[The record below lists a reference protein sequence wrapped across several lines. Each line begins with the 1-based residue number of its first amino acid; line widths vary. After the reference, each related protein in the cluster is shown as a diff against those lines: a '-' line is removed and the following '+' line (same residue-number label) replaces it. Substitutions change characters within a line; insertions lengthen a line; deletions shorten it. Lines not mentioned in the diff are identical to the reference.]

1 MSLNPGIIDSSY
13 PMIDPERLRNLATQK
28 ARSIHVETPPNES
41 PEHIIQELRIHQ
53 IELEMQNEEL
63 ERSQAALGDAKNHYA
78 NLFDRA
84 PIAYVELDAERNVN
98 KVNIAARGLFE
109 MGPED
114 MSNRFFQKFFSDRN
128 RGLLQEC
135 LDKVSSSV
143 NQVRSRLQIE
153 TGAGKTKYIE
163 ASIARMQDG
172 GSGQDIF
179 LCGFLDFTKEH
190 EFQEKLTSS
199 EKQLKIHV
207 KERQTMFDALPAHV
221 ALLNKDGIIQAV
233 NVAWKRFAEANGLNS
248 STFNIG
254 DNYMQ
259 VCETAHGE
267 CSEEAARVAQ
277 GLRSVLQGEVS
288 AFTLEYPCHSP
299 KEERWFRLTITAVE
313 AGKREGAV
321 VMHVDISQERQM
333 HLQSLRSQRLESI
346 GTLAAGIAHD
356 LNNVLTPIVMGADL
370 IESNHLDSTEREVL
384 ETISSNARRGADMI
398 RQLLD
403 YARGAK
409 GLDKKT
415 IQPMDV
421 IQEVQSII
429 RESFPKNIQ
438 FTMTGETDLS
448 LIKGNSTQLH
458 QAILN
463 LCLNARDAMK
473 FGGTL
478 NIHTE
483 NCHLREGD
491 GILPPDI
498 SPGAFVKIQISDTGH
513 GIPKLIQDR
522 IYDPFY
528 TTKPFGEGTGLGLST
543 TLGIVQSNSGF
554 IHLRSRLEEGS
565 VFSVYLP
572 TTFRPAIMSAAPT
585 ENKELETIQSSK
597 SSRKRI
603 LVVDDESSI
612 RTLLQKTL
620 DKLNYESLAASTGAE
635 AISIFVE
642 NSSNIDLTITDAMM
656 PIMDGNDLIKT
667 FKKINPDHKIIAI
680 SGVDSETALTEEAR
694 QLVDV
699 FISKP
704 FHQAQLKEAIK
715 KLLEE

>member
-1 MSLNPGIIDSSY
+1 MNPGIIDSRY
-13 PMIDPERLRNLATQK
+13 PMIDPERLRNLASQK
-28 ARSIHVETPPNES
+28 AKSIPVEIPPNES

-63 ERSQAALGDAKNHYA
+63 ARSQAALGDAKNHYA

-135 LDKVSSSV
+135 LDKVSSSE

-172 GSGQDIF
+172 VSGQDIF

-190 EFQEKLTSS
+190 EFQEELTSS
-199 EKQLKIHV
+199 EKQLQIHV
-207 KERQTMFDALPAHV
+207 KERQAMFDALPAHV

-277 GLRSVLQGEVS
+277 GLRSVLQGEAS

-313 AGKREGAV
+313 PGKREGAV

-346 GTLAAGIAHD
+346 GTLAGGIAHD

-403 YARGAK
+403 YARGSK

-415 IQPMDV
+415 VQPMDV

-543 TLGIVQSNSGF
+543 TLGIVQSNGGF

-572 TTFRPAIMSAAPT
+572 TTFRPAIMPAAPT
-585 ENKELETIQSSK
+585 ENKEPETIQSAK

-620 DKLNYESLAASTGAE
+620 DKLNYESFAASTGAE

-667 FKKINPDHKIIAI
+667 LKKINPDHKIIAI
-680 SGVDSETALTEEAR
+680 SGVDSETALTTEAR

-704 FHQAQLKEAIK
+704 FHQAQLREAIK

>member
-1 MSLNPGIIDSSY
+1 
-13 PMIDPERLRNLATQK
+13 MIDPERLRELASQK
-28 ARSIHVETPPNES
+28 AKSNPVEIPPNES
-41 PEHIIQELRIHQ
+41 SKQIIQELRIHQ
-53 IELEMQNEEL
+53 IELEMQNDEL
-63 ERSQAALGDAKNHYA
+63 ERSQAALVNAKNHYT
-78 NLFDRA
+78 NLFNKA
-84 PIAYVELDAERNVN
+84 PIAYVELDAERNVT
-98 KVNIAARGLFE
+98 KVNIAARVLFE
-109 MGPED
+109 MEPED
-114 MSNRFFQKFFSDRN
+114 VSNRFFQKFFSDRN
-128 RGLLQEC
+128 RGILQAS
-135 LDKVSSSV
+135 LDEVSASKS
-143 NQVRSRLQIE
+143 QVRSRLQIQ
-153 TGAGKTKYIE
+153 TSGGKTKYIE
-163 ASIARMQDG
+163 ASFANMLDDS
-172 GSGQDIF
+172 SGQDIF

-190 EFQEKLTSS
+190 EFQEELASS
-199 EKQLKIHV
+199 ENQLQIHL
-207 KERQTMFDALPAHV
+207 KERQAMFDALPAHV

-259 VCETAHGE
+259 VCEVAHGE

-277 GLRSVLQGEVS
+277 GLRSVLQGEAN

-321 VMHVDISQERQM
+321 VMHVDVTQEHQM

-346 GTLAAGIAHD
+346 GTLAGGIAHD

-370 IESNHLDSTEREVL
+370 IESSHLDSTEREVL
-384 ETISSNARRGADMI
+384 QTISSNAKRGADMI

-403 YARGAK
+403 YARGSK

-448 LIKGNSTQLH
+448 LINGNSTQLH

-463 LCLNARDAMK
+463 LCLNARDAMQ
-473 FGGTL
+473 FGGKL

-491 GILPPDI
+491 GILPRDI

-513 GIPKLIQDR
+513 GIPKPIQDR

-543 TLGIVQSNSGF
+543 TLGIVQNDGGF
-554 IHLRSRLEEGS
+554 IHLRSRLAEGS
-565 VFSVYLP
+565 VFSVYIP
-572 TTFRPAIMSAAPT
+572 TTFRPAIKPAAPT
-585 ENKELETIQSSK
+585 ENKEPETIQSAENP
-597 SSRKRI
+597 RKRI

-612 RTLLQKTL
+612 RSLLQKTL
-620 DKLNYESLAASTGAE
+620 EKLNYESLAASTGAE

-642 NSSNIDLTITDAMM
+642 NSSKIDLTITDAMM

-667 FKKINPDHKIIAI
+667 LKKIDPNHKIIAI
-680 SGVDSETALTEEAR
+680 SGVDSETALTAEAR
-694 QLVDV
+694 HLVDE